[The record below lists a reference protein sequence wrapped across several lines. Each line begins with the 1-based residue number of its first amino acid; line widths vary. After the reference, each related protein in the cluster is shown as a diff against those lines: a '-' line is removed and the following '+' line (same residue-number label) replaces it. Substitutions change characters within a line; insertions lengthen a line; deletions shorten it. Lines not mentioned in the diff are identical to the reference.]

1 MAKPIIRY
9 EYRGALASVLG
20 DSRNGIT
27 DAEWTALADETSA
40 IVRRIEKQRA
50 ATPYRDVPRRQSLSQ
65 LGAVLKSAA
74 RKQGAYDDFVVLG
87 IGGSALGLTCLKT
100 ALLPPYWNLLSK
112 RKRGGRPRLWV
123 MDNVDPAE
131 FAAMMGCIDTR
142 RTLFNIISKS
152 GETAETVSQ
161 FLIALELVQECLG
174 KDWKK
179 HVVLT
184 TDKKKGL
191 LRPVVKAMGLESFI
205 VPDGLGGR
213 FSVMSPVG
221 LFPAAMLGMDVKGLL
236 EGARQMDLACK
247 STDFD
252 ANPAA
257 QGAAV
262 QIGLYRK
269 GKPLSVM
276 MPYAAALKDVADWY
290 CQLWAESLGKIRKTR
305 TAAGKEKLEYVG
317 PTPIKALGVTDQH
330 SQVQL
335 YREGPAD
342 KVFTLLSVE
351 DFGCTLPL
359 PDAPKSLR
367 GLEYLAG
374 HSMKELMKAEET
386 ATFWALVDVSKR
398 PTTKIVLPQ
407 VDARTVGALLYMLMV
422 QTSIAGEM
430 LGINTYN
437 QPGVEAGKQATM
449 ALMGKEGALDPSK
462 KGLPANLTTYARVR
476 DAVDDFLVRVKG

>member
-1 MAKPIIRY
+1 MAKSDIRF
-9 EYRGALASVLG
+9 EYKGALADVVG
-20 DSRNGIT
+20 RDNGLT
-27 DAEWTALADETSA
+27 AAEWKALAKETTKIA
-40 IVRRIEKQRA
+40 ARIDADRA
-50 ATPYRDVPRRQSLSQ
+50 KTPYRDVPTKAKLSQ
-65 LGAVLKSAA
+65 LAAVIKSAKA
-74 RKQGAYDDFVVLG
+74 KAGKFDDVVVLG
-87 IGGSALGLTCLKT
+87 IGGSALGLTALKT
-100 ALLPPYWNLLSK
+100 ALRPPHWNFLDGRLS
-112 RKRGGRPRLWV
+112 GGYPRLWV

-131 FAAMMGCIDTR
+131 FAGLMELIDPR

-161 FLIALELVQECLG
+161 FLIALELVQECIG
-174 KDWKK
+174 KKWKQ
-179 HVVLT
+179 HVVVT
-184 TDKKKGL
+184 TDAAKGL
-191 LRPVVKAMGLESFI
+191 LRPVADDLKLESFI

-213 FSVMSPVG
+213 FSIMSPVG
-221 LFPAAMLGMDVKGLL
+221 TFPAAMIGIDVKGLL
-236 EGARQMDLACK
+236 AGAAAMDKLCT

-252 ANPAA
+252 TNLAA

-269 GKPLSVM
+269 GKPMSVM

-290 CQLWAESLGKIRKTR
+290 RQLWAESLGKI
-305 TAAGKEKLEYVG
+305 APDGSFVG

-342 KVFTLLSVE
+342 KVFTILSVE

-359 PDAPKSLR
+359 PDAPGSLK
-367 GLEYLAG
+367 GFDYLAG
-374 HSMKELMKAEET
+374 HTMKELLKAEER
-386 ATFWALVDVSKR
+386 ATVWALAAVSKR
-398 PTTKIVLPQ
+398 PTVRLVVPKIT
-407 VDARTVGALLYMLMV
+407 AKAVGGLLYMLMV

-449 ALMGKEGALDPSK
+449 ALMGKKGTIDNPTK
-462 KGLPANLTTYARVR
+462 RGLPAEFTTYEGLR
-476 DAVDDFLVRVKG
+476 KSIEQSGM